1 MFDAFTEHYG
11 SGYTLEDAKERF
23 QGEWDSEEEFAHNLF
38 DELYDIESMMGS
50 LAKYFDYAS
59 FADDLFDTDYSM
71 GENGHVFRA

>member
-1 MFDAFTEHYG
+1 
-11 SGYTLEDAKERF
+11 
-23 QGEWDSEEEFAHNLF
+23 
-38 DELYDIESMMGS
+38 MMGS